1 MVYTKTNQ
9 CFLKAPQQVVKLKN
23 GHPWSKSVQHS
34 NIETRQKEQLENV
47 QSMSGLF
54 CSFNTNGESSA
65 PNHRVSLHNTQKKA
79 LHYDHL
85 PIIAGDNLMC

>member
-1 MVYTKTNQ
+1 MLFKGTTT
-9 CFLKAPQQVVKLKN
+9 LVKLKN

-54 CSFNTNGESSA
+54 FVALILMES
-65 PNHRVSLHNTQKKA
+65 HQ
-79 LHYDHL
+79 HL
-85 PIIAGDNLMC
+85 IIE